1 MVASVRAD
9 VSEGYVEAGIGAVVG
24 FVLAQLINAAKL
36 LREWYTRPK
45 LVIESRHEHS
55 VLEISE
61 RHTFYGFS
69 IRNTGRSIATGVR
82 VQVIKIVAQHDGSKN
97 LVLSENA
104 YDLSPYRRGKGETL
118 SAPMT
123 LVPGAAIEINLAS
136 RNDFDDGMYED
147 VIYPSVSE
155 VPHLFEEIATGATG
169 YSYTVV
175 VFDDKARSSQKIL
188 FLG

>member
-1 MVASVRAD
+1 MES
-9 VSEGYVEAGIGAVVG
+9 GIGAIVG
-24 FVLAQLINAAKL
+24 FLLAQLINAAKL

-45 LVIESRHEHS
+45 LVIESRHENS

-61 RHTFYGFS
+61 RHTIYGFS

-82 VQVIKIVAQHDGSKN
+82 VQVTKIVAQLDGTN
-97 LVLSENA
+97 NRVLSENA
-104 YDLSPYRRGKGETL
+104 YDLSPYRQVKGETPSVPL
-118 SAPMT
+118 T

-136 RNDFDDGMYED
+136 RNDFDDGICED

-155 VPHLFEEIATGATG
+155 IPHLFEEIATGAIG

-175 VFDDKARSSQKIL
+175 VFDDKARSSQNIL
-188 FLG
+188 FLR